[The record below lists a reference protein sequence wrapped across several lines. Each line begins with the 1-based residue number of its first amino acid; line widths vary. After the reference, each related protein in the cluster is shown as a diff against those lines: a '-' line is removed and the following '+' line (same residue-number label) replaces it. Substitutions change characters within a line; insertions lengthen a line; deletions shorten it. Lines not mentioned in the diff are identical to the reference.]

1 MSIHFE
7 RRGQQVH
14 TLGGVITQ
22 KNADLCTVRIRI
34 PAGDITVER
43 MGGLV
48 AVAKK
53 FGNGSLHLT
62 NRQSIE
68 IPHVDPHD
76 LEEMAGL
83 LEENG
88 TQVGA
93 EFTEVVNVV
102 ACPGTDRC
110 KLANIDS
117 STLAKE
123 IDKRYFRMELP
134 LRIRIAVSSCPN
146 SCVSSWVSDI
156 GIIGVQKPIRNPT
169 LCSGCGT
176 CVDYCKEKALFVKHG
191 AVILNEEICT
201 TCGNCIH
208 TCQFNVIT
216 GKPLGYQI
224 MVGGSHGR
232 FPHLARYLTT
242 VSTQESAMLVVEGI
256 LDWVRRFASENKRFR
271 IQIEE
276 EGYDTFRQYVLKNVP
291 EDTIET
297 VENTSYLNQLS
308 STDTNSSLNLR

>member
-1 MSIHFE
+1 MSIFYE
-7 RRGQQVH
+7 CIRPEVH

-22 KNADLCTVRIRI
+22 KNSNFCTVRIRL
-34 PAGDITVER
+34 PAGDITAEKLA
-43 MGGLV
+43 GL
-48 AVAKK
+48 AEIAGK
-53 FGNGSLHLT
+53 FSKGSLHLT

-68 IPHVDPHD
+68 IPHVDPSD
-76 LEEMAGL
+76 LESMSVL
-83 LEENG
+83 LEKNG
-88 TQVGA
+88 TPIGA
-93 EFTEVVNVV
+93 EFAEVVNVV

-117 STLAKE
+117 IAFAKA
-123 IDKRYFRMELP
+123 IDERFFRMELP

-176 CVDYCKEKALFVKHG
+176 CVAYCKEKALLVKHG
-191 AVILNEEICT
+191 VVILNEEVCT

-208 TCQFNVIT
+208 TCPFRVIT
-216 GKPLGYQI
+216 GQPLGYQI

-256 LDWVRRFASENKRFR
+256 LDWVRRFACEEKRFR

-276 EGYDTFRQYVLKNVP
+276 EGYDAFRKYVLKMVLP
-291 EDTIET
+291 DTIVA
-297 VENTSYLNQLS
+297 VENVSYLSQLCS
-308 STDTNSSLNLR
+308 Q

>member
-7 RRGQQVH
+7 RHGQQVH

-43 MGGLV
+43 MAGLV

-76 LEEMAGL
+76 LEEMACL

-88 TQVGA
+88 TPVGA

-117 STLAKE
+117 ITLAKE

-134 LRIRIAVSSCPN
+134 LRMRIAVSSCPN

-176 CVDYCKEKALFVKHG
+176 CVDYCKEKALYVKRG
-191 AVILNEEICT
+191 AVILDEGKCT

-232 FPHLARYLTT
+232 FPHLARYLAT
-242 VSTQESAMLVVEGI
+242 VSTEESALLVVEGI
-256 LDWVRRFASENKRFR
+256 LDWVRRFASEDKRFR
-271 IQIEE
+271 TQIEE
-276 EGYDTFRQYVLKNVP
+276 EGYDAFRRYVLENVQK
-291 EDTIET
+291 DTIET
-297 VENTSYLNQLS
+297 VENTSYLSQLA
-308 STDTNSSLNLR
+308 STDTNSSLK